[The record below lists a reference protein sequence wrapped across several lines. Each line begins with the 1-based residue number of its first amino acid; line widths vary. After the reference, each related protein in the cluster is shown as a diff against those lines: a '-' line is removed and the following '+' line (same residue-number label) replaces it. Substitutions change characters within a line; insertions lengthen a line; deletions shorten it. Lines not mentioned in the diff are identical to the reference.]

1 MSEEYKA
8 SYFNSGIMIEVT
20 VYSRELLSIEEQL
33 TPLIAILDGN
43 VDEKYYLDES
53 IVEAFKKI
61 KSAKKIKRNAKAGH
75 RYIFQKVEWNFQDI

>member
-1 MSEEYKA
+1 MSEEFKA

-61 KSAKKIKRNAKAGH
+61 
-75 RYIFQKVEWNFQDI
+75 